1 MTRRHML
8 AAAGSAS
15 ALWTLDQLS
24 AQTTSPQIKNMG
36 GAPAGFGAH
45 SSGGRGGLGAP
56 RGGGNAATNG
66 GASNALGGGAG
77 RGQGGGGG
85 RANFDF
91 LGYFH
96 SLGFG
101 VAEGARPATNEAA
114 DITAFRTR
122 VEQYNMRVILDVGYP
137 RDENGLEAFD
147 ANVKMAKEAGAIGLH
162 AAMTQRRYEEFGD
175 FATFKAS
182 FERNQKAIAM
192 AEPIL
197 RKYKM
202 RLGLENHK
210 GWRSAEQA
218 AWLKRLGSE
227 WVGVHFDFGNNVSL
241 CEDPNDTLHN
251 LLPYTFACH
260 IKDMAVDW
268 YDDGFLLSEVP
279 LGEGFLDIKGMVA
292 TLQKKDPNMAFD
304 LEMIVREPLKIPV
317 FTDKYWVT
325 FDDAYS
331 PLPGRDLAHTMSL
344 VQKNKGKAVPHTS
357 GITPEGFLKLEDD
370 CVARSIDWARKNLS
384 L

>member
-1 MTRRHML
+1 ML
-8 AAAGSAS
+8 AAAGYAS
-15 ALWTLDQLS
+15 ARWMW
-24 AQTTSPQIKNMG
+24 AQTPAVQLRNMG

-56 RGGGNAATNG
+56 GG
-66 GASNALGGGAG
+66 G
-77 RGQGGGGG
+77 RGQGQAEGG
-85 RANFDF
+85 RGRGPAFDF

-101 VAEGARPATNEAA
+101 VAEGARPASNDPEA
-114 DITAFRTR
+114 IKAFRAR
-122 VEQYNMRVILDVGYP
+122 VEEYNMRVILDIGYP
-137 RDENGLEAFD
+137 RDENGVEAFD
-147 ANVKMAKEAGAIGLH
+147 ANVKMAKEAGAISLH
-162 AAMTQRRYEEFGD
+162 AAMTQRRYEEFND

-182 FERNQKAIAM
+182 FERNQKSIAL

-197 RKYKM
+197 RKYRM

-218 AWLKRLGSE
+218 AWLQRMGSE
-227 WVGVHFDFGNNVSL
+227 WVGVHFDFGNNISL
-241 CEDPNDTLHN
+241 CEDPADTLKN

-260 IKDMAVDW
+260 IKDMAVEP
-268 YDDGFLLSEVP
+268 YEDGFLLSEVP
-279 LGEGFLDIKGMVA
+279 LGEGFLDIQGMVA

-304 LEMIVREPLKIPV
+304 LEMIVREPLRIPV

-325 FDDAYS
+325 FDGQYS
-331 PLPGRDLAHTMSL
+331 PLPGRDLAHTLEL
-344 VQKNKGKAVPHTS
+344 VRKNKPKTAVPHTA
-357 GITPEGFLKLEDD
+357 GISPEAFLKLEDQ
-370 CVARSIDWARKNLS
+370 CVAKSIDWARKNLS

>member
-1 MTRRHML
+1 VISRRQML

-15 ALWTLDQLS
+15 ALWALDQAA
-24 AQTTSPQIKNMG
+24 AQTPPGPIRNMG

-56 RGGGNAATNG
+56 PRGATPGGGRGPG
-66 GASNALGGGAG
+66 G
-77 RGQGGGGG
+77 GGGGG
-85 RANFDF
+85 RAAFDF

-96 SLGFG
+96 GLGFG
-101 VAEGARPATNEAA
+101 VAEGARPASNDAA
-114 DITAFRTR
+114 DVAAFRAR

-137 RDENGLEAFD
+137 RDENGLDAFE
-147 ANVKMAKEAGAIGLH
+147 ANVKMAKEAGAISLH
-162 AAMTQRRYEEFGD
+162 AAMTARRYEEFND

-182 FERNQKAIAM
+182 FERNQKSIAM

-197 RKYKM
+197 RKHKM

-218 AWLKRLGSE
+218 AWLKRIGSE

-241 CEDPNDTLHN
+241 CEDPNDTLKN

-260 IKDMAVDW
+260 IKDMAVEP
-268 YDDGFLLSEVP
+268 YEEGFLLSEVP

-317 FTDKYWVT
+317 LTDKYWVT
-325 FDDAYS
+325 FDDQYS
-331 PLPGRDLAHTMSL
+331 PLPGRDLAHAIEL
-344 VQKNKGKAVPHTS
+344 VRKNKPKVEVPHTA
-357 GITPEGFLKLEDD
+357 GATPEAFLKMEDD